1 MELPSRARKLLLVAG
16 AGCTMLGGLV
26 LWKDTVAGKKI
37 EQIKSEKEI
46 KVRYGTGTVP
56 TYTGPTHACT
66 ASYLSTVLLVTV
78 VDPEPDTVGSEIMC
92 RIRNYSFRI
101 RQDPTFK

>member
-46 KVRYGTGTVP
+46 KVRYGTVP
-56 TYTGPTHACT
+56 YIYRAH
-66 ASYLSTVLLVTV
+66 SRLYSKLS
-78 VDPEPDTVGSEIMC
+78 
-92 RIRNYSFRI
+92 RY
-101 RQDPTFK
+101 